1 MKAIETKY
9 KGYRFRSRLEARWAV
24 FFDALGLQ
32 WEYEPEGY
40 DLGEAGWYLPDFY
53 LPECNMWVEIKGTKA
68 TEDEKSKCLALWN
81 CYEQKEEFT
90 DAFWL
95 GDERIVGDLLGKISD
110 FVKSQEKCFNA
121 TIINIAESVR
131 SRKKVYL
138 FEGLLDSG
146 WMFVGKELQVQVY
159 FPENV
164 FRVAASATCADVLR
178 ARDAARSARFE
189 HGEQG

>member
-32 WEYEPEGY
+32 WEYEPEGF

-53 LPECNMWVEIKGTKA
+53 LPSCNMWVEIKGTKA
-68 TEDEKSKCLALWN
+68 TDEEKDKCAALWG
-81 CYEQKEEFT
+81 CYGQQVECS
-90 DAFWL
+90 DLFWL
-95 GDERIVGDLLGKISD
+95 GDEKLASSLIGKVSD
-110 FVKSQEKCFNA
+110 FVASRGESFEEIMQGLSKCA
-121 TIINIAESVR
+121 RA
-131 SRKKVYL
+131 RKKVYL
-138 FEGLLDSG
+138 FEGLLESG
-146 WMFVGKELQVQVY
+146 WMFLGEELQVEVY

-164 FRVAASATCADVLR
+164 FRVAALANSADILR
-178 ARDAARSARFE
+178 ARNAARSARFE